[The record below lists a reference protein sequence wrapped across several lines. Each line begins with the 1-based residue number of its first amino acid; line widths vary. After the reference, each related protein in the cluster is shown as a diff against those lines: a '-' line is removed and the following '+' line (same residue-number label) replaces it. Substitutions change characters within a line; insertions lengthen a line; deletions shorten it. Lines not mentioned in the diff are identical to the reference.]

1 MNKQELVKE
10 IKSAVSNAS
19 NDIEIS
25 VCINGVDFNM
35 VGYDNSDDTA
45 FVFSTEH
52 DIECVIDDTLKE
64 GDLLNI
70 LSMVN

>member
-1 MNKQELVKE
+1 MNKRELVEE
-10 IKSAVSNAS
+10 IKNAVSNEN

-25 VCINGVDFNM
+25 ICINGVDFNM
-35 VGYDNSDDTA
+35 VGYDDSDDTA

-70 LSMVN
+70 LDMVN